1 MKQFVHTSHH
11 KELVNTLPYIGV
23 GVLLLAIVLLLEK
36 VGLIATEPFY
46 VGMHTSV
53 ELFSVVISF
62 LIFAI
67 GWNTWHFT
75 RNSKLLLLSCLML
88 CVAIFDALHFL
99 SFSSVSDH
107 EKNMEQVFAFWL
119 FARFFNAAAFLVI
132 ATAIWVNYKLFN
144 ARVVLSTLLS
154 VTACIVAVVF
164 YFPDWL
170 PTLYIEGVAA
180 VNKVADRNNTDYA
193 LQPCCVY
200 VCIAIKKT
208 KKHSKYRRENACLFV
223 GDIK

>member
-170 PTLYIEGVAA
+170 PTLYIEGGGSSQQKWLIEITLITLYSLAA
-180 VNKVADRNNTDYA
+180 CMFASQLRKPRNTLNIAGKT
-193 LQPCCVY
+193 L
-200 VCIAIKKT
+200 VCWL
-208 KKHSKYRRENACLFV
+208 Y
-223 GDIK
+223 